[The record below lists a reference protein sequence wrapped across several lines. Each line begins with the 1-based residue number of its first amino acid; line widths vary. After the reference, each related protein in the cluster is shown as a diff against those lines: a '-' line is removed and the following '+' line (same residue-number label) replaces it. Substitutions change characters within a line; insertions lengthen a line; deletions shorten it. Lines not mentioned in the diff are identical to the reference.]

1 MFALFRSRFIYVL
14 FFLSLF
20 AYESYSRELLNPI
33 DYGINKANNDVERYY
48 ILLKCHQDAVKY
60 GMSISYKGI
69 ESISIEI
76 PQDAITIPLPHY
88 VDFANVNLIVRN
100 NSKEIDLFTLK
111 NELSLIGSLSG
122 WSIDK
127 GVFKDIKEIS
137 SGTYLLVIGDD
148 TPWVINRTGYN
159 YGASRRDVMLVIDGI
174 GKNRPTASY
183 NTIASKPIGKYCK
196 VSRDE
201 KVFKNLHFNRTGD
214 SSEKTYLCNIQNQYN
229 VRLENISITTPDNDV
244 MLGDGAIAFHN
255 CVKVTLN
262 DIKIDGTYSQLHKF
276 GYGVAINNIYDLKVN
291 RMVASAKWGVFGTNN
306 MNKVF
311 LKDCDINRFD
321 IHCYGN
327 NVSFERCTFRN
338 LYNQFSS
345 FYGRLFFK
353 DCMFNNFIP
362 ILLEP
367 SYNAYT
373 GFDVVI
379 KNCTWQVNKR
389 HPYLMMAGNPAEEP
403 NVREE
408 LREKCWP
415 NLTVKNLSLVLPDG
429 IKNVTLYRADGD
441 SSSPIGYINKVCING
456 IKLIGQDKLNVS
468 FTNKKVKFK
477 NKIEHKLN
485 RCLGIDYFN

>member
-33 DYGINKANNDVERYY
+33 DFGINKANNDVERYY

-111 NELSLIGSLSG
+111 NELSLIGPLSG
-122 WSIDK
+122 WSIDN
-127 GVFKDIKEIS
+127 GVFKDSKEIN
-137 SGTYLLVIGDD
+137 SGTHLLVIEDE
-148 TPWVINRTGYN
+148 TPWVNNRTGYN
-159 YGASRRDVMLVIDGI
+159 YGASRRDIILVVDGV
-174 GKNRPTASY
+174 GKNKPTASY
-183 NTIASKPIGKYCK
+183 NTIASKPIGNYCK

-201 KVFKNLHFNRTGD
+201 KIFRNLHFIRTSD

-229 VRLENISITTPDNDV
+229 VKLDNITITTPSNDV
-244 MLGDGAIAFHN
+244 MFSDGAIAFHN
-255 CVKVTLN
+255 CVRITLN
-262 DIKIDGTYSQLHKF
+262 DIRIDGTYSQLNKF
-276 GYGVAINNIYDLKVN
+276 GYGVAMNNIYDLKVN
-291 RMVASAKWGVFGTNN
+291 RMLASAKWGVFGTNN
-306 MNKVF
+306 MNTVT

-321 IHCYGN
+321 IHCYGKDIT
-327 NVSFERCTFRN
+327 FKRCIIRD

-345 FYGRLFFK
+345 IYGKLIFK
-353 DCMFNNFIP
+353 QCQFLNSIP

-373 GFDVVI
+373 GFDVIIEDCEWHV
-379 KNCTWQVNKR
+379 KKW
-389 HPYLMMAGNPAEEP
+389 HSYLIQAGNPFDEDNNRP
-403 NVREE
+403 E
-408 LREKCWP
+408 LNEKCWP
-415 NLTVKNLSLVLPDG
+415 NIYVNKLRIWGYDELNTLYLYKIPSSEKTAIIGYVKRIDVSKIQWYGNMEDKPEVKLSNGIVNFDEQIKIR
-429 IKNVTLYRADGD
+429 IKND
-441 SSSPIGYINKVCING
+441 
-456 IKLIGQDKLNVS
+456 
-468 FTNKKVKFK
+468 
-477 NKIEHKLN
+477 
-485 RCLGIDYFN
+485 

>member
-1 MFALFRSRFIYVL
+1 MFSLFRARCIFLL
-14 FFLSLF
+14 FFFSLF

-33 DYGINKANNDVERYY
+33 DYGINKAKDDVERYN
-48 ILLKCHQDAVKY
+48 ILLQCHQDAVKY

-111 NELSLIGSLSG
+111 NDLSLIGPLSG

-137 SGTYLLVIGDD
+137 RGTYLLVIGDD
-148 TPWVINRTGYN
+148 TPWVNNRTGYN

-183 NTIASKPIGKYCK
+183 NTIASKPIGKYCA

-201 KVFKNLHFNRTGD
+201 KIIQNLHFIRTTD
-214 SSEKTYLCNIQNQYN
+214 SSEKTYFCNIQNQYN
-229 VRLENISITTPDNDV
+229 VKLENISITTPDNDV
-244 MLGDGAIAFHN
+244 MFGDGAITFHN
-255 CVKVTLN
+255 CVRITLN
-262 DIKIDGTYSQLHKF
+262 DIRIDGTYSQLNKF
-276 GYGVAINNIYDLKVN
+276 GYGVAMNNIYDLKVN
-291 RMVASAKWGVFGTNN
+291 RMLASGKWGVFGTNN

-321 IHCYGN
+321 IHCYGK

-345 FYGRLFFK
+345 VYGTIKFSRCKFL
-353 DCMFNNFIP
+353 DFIP

-367 SYNAYT
+367 SYNVYT
-373 GFDVVI
+373 GFDIVI
-379 KNCTWQVNKR
+379 KDCEWHVKEWHT
-389 HPYLMMAGNPAEEP
+389 YLIQAGNPFDEDNQRP
-403 NVREE
+403 E
-408 LREKCWP
+408 LLKKCWP
-415 NLTVKNLSLVLPDG
+415 NVSINKLKIWGSDNLNTIFIYKIPTSENMANIGYVNHIS
-429 IKNVTLYRADGD
+429 IKNITRMDE
-441 SSSPIGYINKVCING
+441 NKDMPL
-456 IKLIGQDKLNVS
+456 IKLSNGLVE
-468 FTNKKVKFK
+468 FENKPKMEIK
-477 NKIEHKLN
+477 
-485 RCLGIDYFN
+485 